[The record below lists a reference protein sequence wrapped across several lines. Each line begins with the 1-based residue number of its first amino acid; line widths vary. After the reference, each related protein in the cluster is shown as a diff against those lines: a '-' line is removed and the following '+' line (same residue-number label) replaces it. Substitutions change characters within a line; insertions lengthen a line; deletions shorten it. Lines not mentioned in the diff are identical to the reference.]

1 MEFTDLIYMVTG
13 ELVAAPGTVIGEDA
27 VPAEV

>member
-13 ELVAAPGTVIGEDA
+13 ELVAAPGTVIGEEA
-27 VPAEV
+27 LPADV